1 MNKYLLYFLQDYID
15 KGYTVEEKP
24 LRIISPDGDVVY
36 TEKPKLNL

>member
-1 MNKYLLYFLQDYID
+1 MNKYLKFFLQDYID